1 MSKSRRTPRST
12 ALRSLSNKVRRFSSA
27 VLTWVNLPSPAFVCA
42 LCVRSGDPLDRAA
55 FFPPLNF
62 KEVQYLRKW
71 LASLL
76 HFGLISLECLS
87 ENCPDEV
94 KIFTAE
100 AEYLEIA
107 VILSCIK

>member
-1 MSKSRRTPRST
+1 
-12 ALRSLSNKVRRFSSA
+12 
-27 VLTWVNLPSPAFVCA
+27 
-42 LCVRSGDPLDRAA
+42 
-55 FFPPLNF
+55 
-62 KEVQYLRKW
+62 
-71 LASLL
+71 LL